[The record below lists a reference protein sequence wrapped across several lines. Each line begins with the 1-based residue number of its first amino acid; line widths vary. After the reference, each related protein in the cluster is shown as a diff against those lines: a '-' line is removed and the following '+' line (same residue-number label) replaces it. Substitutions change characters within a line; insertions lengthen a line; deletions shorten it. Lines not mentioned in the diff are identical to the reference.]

1 MTMFYII
8 SFWLAVSAIT
18 FKQIILKHGDLKHLL
33 LEQACALARQY
44 FWSLLGSFM
53 RLHSAARKE
62 GGFAA
67 LGWVLQDDLG

>member
-33 LEQACALARQY
+33 LE
-44 FWSLLGSFM
+44 
-53 RLHSAARKE
+53 
-62 GGFAA
+62 
-67 LGWVLQDDLG
+67 